1 MKIIRTLRIKWYKA
15 LLQDIRDS
23 EVVASKGSRIA
34 SLYFG
39 FHYSPQ
45 KWLQELR
52 RNEIETMRKIKELE
66 NYGNV

>member
-1 MKIIRTLRIKWYKA
+1 MKIIRTLRIKWYKT

-45 KWLQELR
+45 KWLLKMKSDE
-52 RNEIETMRKIKELE
+52 MRIVKKLEELE
-66 NYGNV
+66 KNEKR